1 VDIVLPSPA
10 GVCLRG
16 RLSSNVRPQQD
27 TVLRHARPEDADAV
41 ASVLIESRRAF
52 LPFAPSTHPEH
63 EVRGWVRDV
72 FIPGGSVVVWE
83 EDGTVVGVLSTS
95 ADAEACWIDQLYV
108 LPGHT
113 AQGIGGRLLQF
124 AHDSLELP
132 IRLYTFQ
139 ENSGA
144 RRFYERHGYRAIRFT
159 DGQGNE
165 EKCPDVLFELAVPQ
179 AEA

>member
-1 VDIVLPSPA
+1 M
-10 GVCLRG
+10 
-16 RLSSNVRPQQD
+16 
-27 TVLRHARPEDADAV
+27 
-41 ASVLIESRRAF
+41 LIESRRTF
-52 LPFAPSTHPEH
+52 LPFAPSAHTED
-63 EVRGWVRDV
+63 EVRGWARNVL
-72 FIPGGSVVVWE
+72 IPSGSVVVCE

-95 ADAEACWIDQLYV
+95 ADAEASWIDQLYV

-113 AQGIGGRLLQF
+113 SQGIGGRLLQL
-124 AHDSLELP
+124 AHDALERP

-144 RRFYERHGYRAIRFT
+144 RRFYERHGYRAIKFT

-165 EKCPDVLFELAVPQ
+165 EKCPDVLFELAAPQ